1 MANRRPSAK
10 NSMKDLRQEFERV
23 FGIAFLTLPLPEAN
37 VTNRSVCPTGLVSEQ
52 VATRRSFA
60 LILVPLLLVVTS
72 SGPILR
78 AEEVRC
84 RPNIFG
90 GLARL
95 PRSQSAVI
103 VHVSTQ
109 HLRGAGHHRAGRP
122 RDNLPAQHLRRSGL
136 SVGGLRVPLRPDDL
150 RSPRG

>member
-90 GLARL
+90 GLDCRGPNPL
-95 PRSQSAVI
+95 SS
-103 VHVSTQ
+103 STSRPNIFGGQ
-109 HLRGAGHHRAGRP
+109 DIIGPGGRVTTCRPNIFGGADCR
-122 RDNLPAQHLRRSGL
+122 
-136 SVGGLRVPLRPDDL
+136 
-150 RSPRG
+150 

>member
-37 VTNRSVCPTGLVSEQ
+37 VTNRERLPNRAGFRAGCNEKIVRPY
-52 VATRRSFA
+52 
-60 LILVPLLLVVTS
+60 
-72 SGPILR
+72 SGPVTAGGHEQRTDSAGGRGAVPPEHLR
-78 AEEVRC
+78 WS
-84 RPNIFG
+84 
-90 GLARL
+90 RL